1 MKRSELFFTFL
12 QIPVDLMMILGAFVA
27 AYFLRTVFEFV
38 PIVYVEPFGSFVKFV
53 IMTLPIWFASF
64 VFAGLYSLKE
74 RYGKLEEFG
83 KIFVAV
89 SAATAVLLAWLFLS
103 RTFFFSRLIII
114 YVWFIAIFSVMIGR
128 QLIHLIQKFLYR
140 FGIGVHR
147 VIVLGG
153 NASSRFILSEVKSNR
168 GLGYKL
174 VKMIDEEAIDKL
186 DKIFARSPADEIIVA
201 NPHIS
206 SGKIAKVLD
215 FCRQY
220 QISFKMTPDLFLVQ
234 SSHIDVKTLAGVPI
248 MEFKRTPL
256 DGWGRI
262 IKRLVDFLGAFLLLI
277 LCSPLMLMTALIIK
291 ITSKGPILF
300 AQQRVGFE
308 NKPFWFLKFRSMKLE
323 YCTGEN
329 YGGKIADKVLKKLTR
344 KSEVDGPVFKMKND
358 PRLTGFGRFIRK
370 TSLDELPQF
379 LNVLKG
385 QMSLIGPRP
394 PLPEEVARYNNFQF
408 RRLGVKPGIT
418 GLWQV
423 SGRSDVGF
431 DEWVKLDAYYIENW
445 SLWLDFQIFLKT
457 IWVVIRGRGAY

>member
-12 QIPVDLMMILGAFVA
+12 QIPFDLMMILGAFVA

-38 PIVYVEPFGSFVKFV
+38 PIVYVEPFGSFIKFV
-53 IMTLPIWFASF
+53 IMTLPIWFVSF
-64 VFAGLYSLKE
+64 LFAGLYSLKE

-89 SAATAVLLAWLFLS
+89 SSATAILLAWLFLS

-114 YVWFIAIFSVMIGR
+114 YVWFIAIFLVTFGR
-128 QLIHLIQKFLYR
+128 LLIHFFQKFLYR
-140 FGIGVHR
+140 WGIGVHR

-153 NASSRFILSEVKSNR
+153 NTSSRFILSEIKNNR

-174 VKMIDEEAIDKL
+174 VKIIDEEGIAKL
-186 DKIFARSPADEIIVA
+186 EKIFLRSPADEIIVA

-206 SGKIAKVLD
+206 SSKIAEVLN
-215 FCRQY
+215 FCRQH
-220 QISFKMTPDLFLVQ
+220 QISFKMTPDLFLVS
-234 SSHIDVKTLAGVPI
+234 SSHVEVKTLAGVPMI
-248 MEFKRTPL
+248 EFKRTPL

-262 IKRLVDFLGAFLLLI
+262 IKRLVDLLGALILLI
-277 LCSPLMLMTALIIK
+277 IFSPVMIMVAFIIK
-291 ITSKGPILF
+291 LTSKGPVIF
-300 AQQRVGFE
+300 AQKRIGFE

-323 YCTGEN
+323 YCTGDN
-329 YGGKIADKVLKKLTR
+329 YGGKKAQTVLKKLS
-344 KSEVDGPVFKMKND
+344 KHNEADGPIFKMKND
-358 PRLTGFGRFIRK
+358 PRLTVFGRFIRK

-379 LNVLKG
+379 INVLRG
-385 QMSLIGPRP
+385 AMSLIGPRP
-394 PLPEEVARYNNFQF
+394 PLPEEVARYNSFQY
-408 RRLGVKPGIT
+408 RRLGVKPGIS

-423 SGRSDVGF
+423 SGRSDINF

-445 SLWLDFQIFLKT
+445 SLWLDLQIFLKT